1 MKLNLPLYSTSEGQ
15 KQRVIKARA
24 RANKLA
30 VDLIKSIPKVD
41 TTQLESTINTILSS
55 GSIPS
60 LRAASEIANTPD
72 PNPYKEDREK
82 SINRSGYAI
91 VNENNI
97 FKLED
102 NTNVEPFRMLYMA
115 GYTIKEI
122 KEIFGSMTPSS
133 TYVAKVGKT
142 VVSSTLQQ
150 KELLHKSKYRF
161 YSEYYSKL
169 NDKSYLVY
177 DTKNGDSGFFAIVC
191 EQDDNNKAYFKC
203 KPKEFPI
210 SGTLEIVVDNTNY
223 QVTLEAEIGK
233 QLEVQIKNAE
243 IPISVSYEDSL
254 VISSDKPFYFV
265 ESDVA
270 YKLGIKDELIN
281 AQQQIKEG
289 YTGYSII
296 NEGSYPYNCQVNKP
310 LSSALNSRVIYN
322 SLINQGL
329 PEEFARK
336 YINGEPLYDDIN
348 NDLVSLRET
357 LDNEELTD
365 IKLNNLYK
373 KNNVRIESTSYQTIK
388 RLLELSD
395 NDLEYLLRYRED
407 VIGINPYVTNQEC
420 SNELVKTFNSN
431 VVFTNNTSHDC
442 DIWKSIQ
449 STLRYAEVLHYDY
462 KIKKETDINSG
473 DTKEA
478 ENKFRTFLGAV
489 DETLF
494 STKEVVNSNAY
505 FSETCLGMDVA
516 CSANLSAIF
525 SVAGG
530 LKCVGDVKSQISIDA
545 FEEFMSDCLVLEAY
559 LNSAFT
565 AFNSIM
571 TSIKGVISLINS
583 SLTVFS
589 GSGTASLGVGSI
601 VQCSLSLDIAL
612 ILPPFLSKL
621 SLLLVPIIEMLE
633 AVVNAIISAERSILC
648 PIQNLIDKYI
658 NSQHFTLPCK
668 VGFNVPIILGID
680 AYFQGYVNALAG
692 LKAICLSVK
701 QDTNW
706 LRKNVSMLPNSID
719 LLVTNSESC
728 KES

>member
-15 KQRVIKARA
+15 RQRIIKARA

-30 VDLIKSIPKVD
+30 VGLIKSIPKVN
-41 TTQLESTINTILSS
+41 TTQLESVLNTMLSS

-102 NTNVEPFRMLYMA
+102 STNIEPFRMLYMA

-142 VVSSTLQQ
+142 IISSTLQQ
-150 KELLHKSKYRF
+150 KELLHKSNYRF

-177 DTKNGDSGFFAIVC
+177 DTKNGDCGFFAVVC

-210 SGTLEIVVDNTNY
+210 SGTLEIVVDGTKY
-223 QVTLEAEIGK
+223 QVDLEAEIGK

-243 IPISVSYEDSL
+243 IPISVSYENSL

-296 NEGSYPYNCQVNKP
+296 SEGSYPYNCQVIKP
-310 LSSALNSRVIYN
+310 LSSALNSRIIYN

-336 YINGEPLYDDIN
+336 YLNGESLYEDIN
-348 NDLVSLRET
+348 NDLVSLKET
-357 LDNEELTD
+357 LDDEELTKV
-365 IKLNNLYK
+365 KLNDLYK
-373 KNNVRIESTSYQTIK
+373 RNNVRIESTSYQTIK

-395 NDLEYLLRYRED
+395 ADLEYLLKYRED

-431 VVFTNNTSHDC
+431 IVFTNTTSHDC
-442 DIWKSIQ
+442 DTWKRIQ
-449 STLRYAEVLHYDY
+449 STLRYAEVLYYDY
-462 KIKKETDINSG
+462 KVKKEIDVNSG

-478 ENKFRTFLGAV
+478 ENKFRTFLGV
-489 DETLF
+489 LDETLF
-494 STKEVVNSNAY
+494 STKEVINSNAY
-505 FSETCLGMDVA
+505 FSETSLGMDVA

-530 LKCVGDVKSQISIDA
+530 LKCAGDVKAQVSIDA
-545 FEEFMSDCLVLEAY
+545 FEEFMSDCLVIEAY
-559 LNSAFT
+559 LDSAFT

-583 SLTVFS
+583 SLTIFS

>member
-15 KQRVIKARA
+15 KQRVLKARI

-30 VDLIKSIPKVD
+30 VELIKSVPKVD
-41 TTQLESTINTILSS
+41 TIQLRSTLDMMLSS

-60 LRAASEIANTPD
+60 LKAASEIANTPD

-82 SINRSGYAI
+82 SINRSGYTI

-102 NTNVEPFRMLYMA
+102 NTNVEPFRMLYMV

-122 KEIFGSMTPSS
+122 REIFGSMTPSS
-133 TYVAKVGKT
+133 TYVAKVGKSII
-142 VVSSTLQQ
+142 SSTLQQ
-150 KELLHKSKYRF
+150 KELLHKSNYRF

-169 NDKSYLVY
+169 NEKSYLVC
-177 DTKNGDSGFFAIVC
+177 DTKNGESGFFAVVC
-191 EQDDNNKAYFKC
+191 EQDNNNKAYFKC
-203 KPKEFPI
+203 KPKKFPI
-210 SGTLEIVVDNTNY
+210 NGLLELVVDNVKY
-223 QVTLEAEIGK
+223 QVSLEAEIGK

-254 VISSDKPFYFV
+254 VITSEKPFYFIEGEV
-265 ESDVA
+265 TYV
-270 YKLGIKDELIN
+270 LGIKDELIK

-296 NEGSYPYNCQVNKP
+296 NDGSFPYNCQINKP
-310 LSSALNSRVIYN
+310 LSSSSNSRVIYN
-322 SLINQGL
+322 NLINQGL

-336 YINGEPLYDDIN
+336 YLNGESLYSNIN
-348 NDLVSLRET
+348 DDLVSIKET
-357 LDNEELTD
+357 LDNESLTT

-373 KNNVRIESTSYQTIK
+373 KNNVRIESTTYQTIK

-395 NDLEYLLRYRED
+395 TDLEYLLRYRED

-420 SNELVKTFNSN
+420 SDELVKTFNSN
-431 VVFTNNTSHDC
+431 VVFTNTSSHDC

-449 STLRYAEVLHYDY
+449 ATLRYAEVLHYDY
-462 KIKKETDINSG
+462 TYKKEIDVNSG

-478 ENKFRTFLGAV
+478 ENKFRTFLGV
-489 DETLF
+489 LDETLF
-494 STKEVVNSNAY
+494 STKEVINSNAY

-525 SVAGG
+525 SIAGG
-530 LKCVGDVKSQISIDA
+530 LKCAGDVRAQVSLEA
-545 FEEFMSDCLVLEAY
+545 FEEFMSDCLVIEAY

-571 TSIKGVISLINS
+571 TSIKAVISLINS

-601 VQCSLSLDIAL
+601 VQCSLSLDVAL

-633 AVVNAIISAERSILC
+633 SVVNAIISVERSILC

-658 NSQHFTLPCK
+658 NSQHFTLPCRI
-668 VGFNVPIILGID
+668 GFNVPIIFGID
-680 AYFQGYVNALAG
+680 SYFQGYVNALAG

-706 LRKNVSMLPNSID
+706 LRKNVSMLPSSID